1 FVLPT
6 SVGFSE
12 EASDTPRP
20 AQGPELKIS
29 KNAVASLENQLP
41 EEKFHFIEQQLIDK
55 EMGEVNFSL
64 LLEQKDLSFNME
76 ELTNIQQALELY
88 FEMLD
93 KIKTAAPAIFSLH
106 ELLLEKKKLKE
117 SLDSLMTDE
126 KEAALAKIDQLQ
138 EQQDKQR
145 KDFKRVAE
153 KLNLS
158 NITLEKLPGMLR
170 DLEYKD
176 NTYDV
181 MYTQLAKYLGQVK
194 KIASAESIITSLDE
208 VSKAIKQTEL
218 ELQGTQNE
226 GDKKTLTS
234 QIEKLAERK
243 KALETDFTI
252 NVTGMNPA
260 ELDSAETKEV
270 KMEDEL
276 RKIFSPLVVSLK
288 AITETSRKIEDLR
301 SVIAYCEQHL
311 PKMRYGLEE
320 INSLLSEVK
329 NRKVKK
335 NLLQEKA
342 FWEQREKELATKLE
356 IANQQVVELQNKKY
370 TPVDMLS
377 NFFQAVFSKR
387 GINILFAFVVFFT
400 MYFVRRFFIFIN
412 PFERIPTLNF
422 LSGTINVTLYLLTFI
437 IAFLS
442 TIIYL
447 YMVGEIISLLLV
459 LMLLFVIG
467 LAMKETLPRFIGE
480 IRLLLGYGPVRRG
493 EKVIYNSIPWQIT
506 SIGLYSE
513 LKNPLLA
520 GANLRLPI
528 HDLSNMRS
536 RPYDKDEPWFPT
548 RKGDWV
554 ILADG
559 TYGQVEV
566 QSPDLVQIKEGG
578 AYKNYTP
585 SDFLRQHP
593 SNLSM
598 NLFTVDKML
607 HLDIRHSEVAITKAS
622 NIIKSLLKKA
632 VEQQTFGKHLKN
644 LVIEL
649 HDIES
654 ASLKIGTRISFS
666 GKAASKYREIGWLV
680 QQVALNACNKNGW
693 QIASQQ
699 ITMHQAEPYEVMQVN
714 QQTVENPA

>member
-1 FVLPT
+1 MTKINLLFIFIFFVLPT

-106 ELLLEKKKLKE
+106 ELLLEKKKLEE

-158 NITLEKLPGMLR
+158 NIALEKLPGMLR

-181 MYTQLAKYLGQVK
+181 MYTQIAKYLGQVK
-194 KIASAESIITSLDE
+194 KIASAESIINSLDE
-208 VSKAIKQTEL
+208 VSKAIKQTER

-329 NRKVKK
+329 
-335 NLLQEKA
+335 
-342 FWEQREKELATKLE
+342 
-356 IANQQVVELQNKKY
+356 
-370 TPVDMLS
+370 
-377 NFFQAVFSKR
+377 
-387 GINILFAFVVFFT
+387 
-400 MYFVRRFFIFIN
+400 
-412 PFERIPTLNF
+412 
-422 LSGTINVTLYLLTFI
+422 
-437 IAFLS
+437 
-442 TIIYL
+442 
-447 YMVGEIISLLLV
+447 
-459 LMLLFVIG
+459 
-467 LAMKETLPRFIGE
+467 
-480 IRLLLGYGPVRRG
+480 
-493 EKVIYNSIPWQIT
+493 
-506 SIGLYSE
+506 
-513 LKNPLLA
+513 
-520 GANLRLPI
+520 
-528 HDLSNMRS
+528 
-536 RPYDKDEPWFPT
+536 
-548 RKGDWV
+548 
-554 ILADG
+554 
-559 TYGQVEV
+559 
-566 QSPDLVQIKEGG
+566 
-578 AYKNYTP
+578 
-585 SDFLRQHP
+585 
-593 SNLSM
+593 
-598 NLFTVDKML
+598 
-607 HLDIRHSEVAITKAS
+607 
-622 NIIKSLLKKA
+622 
-632 VEQQTFGKHLKN
+632 
-644 LVIEL
+644 
-649 HDIES
+649 
-654 ASLKIGTRISFS
+654 
-666 GKAASKYREIGWLV
+666 
-680 QQVALNACNKNGW
+680 
-693 QIASQQ
+693 
-699 ITMHQAEPYEVMQVN
+699 
-714 QQTVENPA
+714 